1 MDRRGPGLRRQPKPR
16 RQGRLPRGDAA
27 QDRGQR
33 GGVARESGLDRARP
47 GIPKGA
53 ARPGARWARRG
64 FGHRELAAD
73 AFHRALGGGRHRQRV
88 PEPLD
93 RALPR
98 RDEAACRAVRAAVR
112 RRGPGAAARARGA
125 ALDGRREAPRIRAHL
140 VLARGNCVG
149 AVDRHEPEARA
160 VRLSPRAKM
169 LLVVAI
175 FALPIVASFLAYHL
189 VEPRATGNYGELL
202 LPPAT
207 ITAHPFERASGVPF
221 RFESLRGRWI
231 MVVSDSG
238 ACPRACVEKLT
249 LVRQTRLS
257 LGREAGRVARVFV
270 ADDLVPPDAAA
281 LGPFAGTEIVR
292 TPAGLTLPPGAV
304 NDRAH
309 VYLVD
314 PLGNVMMR
322 WPAGAEGKRMLQD
335 LKRLLK

>member
-1 MDRRGPGLRRQPKPR
+1 
-16 RQGRLPRGDAA
+16 
-27 QDRGQR
+27 
-33 GGVARESGLDRARP
+33 
-47 GIPKGA
+47 
-53 ARPGARWARRG
+53 
-64 FGHRELAAD
+64 
-73 AFHRALGGGRHRQRV
+73 
-88 PEPLD
+88 
-93 RALPR
+93 
-98 RDEAACRAVRAAVR
+98 
-112 RRGPGAAARARGA
+112 
-125 ALDGRREAPRIRAHL
+125 
-140 VLARGNCVG
+140 
-149 AVDRHEPEARA
+149 
-160 VRLSPRAKM
+160 M

-175 FALPIVASFLAYHL
+175 FALPIVASFLAYRL

-207 ITAHPFERASGVPF
+207 ITAHPFERGSGVPF

-238 ACPRACVEKLT
+238 ACPQACVEKLT

-270 ADDLVPPDAAA
+270 ADDLVAPDAAA

-309 VYLVD
+309 IYLVD

-335 LKRLLK
+335 LKRLLKASQVG